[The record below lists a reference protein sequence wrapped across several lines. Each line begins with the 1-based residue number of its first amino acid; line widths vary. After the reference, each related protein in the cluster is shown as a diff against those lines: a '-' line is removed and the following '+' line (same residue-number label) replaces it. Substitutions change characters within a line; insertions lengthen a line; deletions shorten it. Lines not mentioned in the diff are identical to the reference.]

1 MLRLS
6 GAEPNSGRM
15 LGYSRAYNLPAIV
28 GLNDHHVEQPKR
40 DRRLDEHVY
49 GRDSLGLISQEGP
62 PVLRR
67 CSPPSHDV
75 LRDGR
80 LADLDAELEKL
91 AVDPR
96 RTPEQVGAAHP
107 PNQVTNVALHLR
119 PARISNANAKTSGI
133 LDGAIGL
140 PLLA

>member
-1 MLRLS
+1 MHRDCAAHRAEQCPTERLRLC
-6 GAEPNSGRM
+6 GARAKKGGRM

-28 GLNDHHVEQPKR
+28 GQNDHHVEQPKR

-96 RTPEQVGAAHP
+96 RTPEGVGAAHL
-107 PNQVTNVALHLR
+107 PNQVTNLALH
-119 PARISNANAKTSGI
+119 
-133 LDGAIGL
+133 
-140 PLLA
+140 